1 MRCPFCKAD
10 DDKVIDSRSSTDAF
24 VIRRRR
30 ECVQCGR
37 RFTTY
42 ERIEETPI
50 RVIKKDGSREGFERR
65 QILTGMMKA
74 CEKREVSIET
84 LDEITRLI
92 EERINEKFDKEV
104 TTKFIGQQVMRELKK
119 LDKVAYVRFA
129 SVYREFKD
137 LDDFVEE
144 VEKARGARKKQTSGG
159 RN

>member
-10 DDKVIDSRSSTDAF
+10 HDKVIDSRSSTDAF

-30 ECVQCGR
+30 ECLDCAR

-50 RVIKKDGSREGFERR
+50 RVVKKDGRREGFERR
-65 QILTGMMKA
+65 QIMAGMLKA
-74 CEKREVSIET
+74 CEKRPVGIDE
-84 LDEITRLI
+84 LDAITRRI
-92 EERINEKFDKEV
+92 EEKISEKFDKEV
-104 TTKFIGQQVMRELKK
+104 SSKHIGQQIMRELKK

-137 LDDFVEE
+137 VDDFVEE
-144 VEKARGARKKQTSGG
+144 VEKAKGGAKKGRGGA
-159 RN
+159 

>member
-10 DDKVIDSRSSTDAF
+10 HDKVIDSRSSTDAF

-30 ECVQCGR
+30 ECLDCAR

-50 RVIKKDGSREGFERR
+50 RVVKKDGRREGFERR
-65 QILTGMMKA
+65 QIMAGMLKA
-74 CEKREVSIET
+74 CEKRPVGIDE
-84 LDEITRLI
+84 LDAITRRI
-92 EERINEKFDKEV
+92 EEKISEKFDKEV
-104 TTKFIGQQVMRELKK
+104 STRYIGQQIMRELKK

-137 LDDFVEE
+137 LDDFVDE
-144 VEKARGARKKQTSGG
+144 VEKAKGGAKKGRGGA
-159 RN
+159 

>member
-30 ECVQCGR
+30 ECIECGK

-74 CEKREVSIET
+74 CEKREVSIEM
-84 LDEITRLI
+84 LDEITRRI
-92 EERINEKFDKEV
+92 EDRINEKFDKEV

-137 LDDFVEE
+137 LDDFVDE
-144 VEKARGARKKQTSGG
+144 VEKARGARKKETSGG